1 MKKHLQQKPLLFSIN
16 VLTFVAMNRET
27 YEKQKAFAGEKKPSM
42 LRRAIDH
49 DYTDRMI
56 YMVTMTTEGRRP
68 LFGTVLGRG
77 DAPFDSPEA
86 PRVEL
91 TPLGQRVHDEWW
103 GIPRYYPQVEILAL
117 QMMPDHLHGI
127 IFVKEKMDKDLSSV
141 IRGFK
146 TGCHRAYR
154 ELFPSVAAQSAA
166 SVSLLASASSV
177 SFVAS
182 ESQQTNQP
190 SQPQLAKSSSHPT
203 HGFLFSRGYN
213 DKLLLRKGQLQRW
226 FDYLRDNPRRL
237 LMKREHPDLFRVQR
251 GLIVAGQQFSAI
263 GNRFLLDYPLRV
275 QVQCSRRLTPE
286 QIASQT
292 THFLTL
298 AHQGAVFVSP
308 CISPGEKAIM
318 RAAFEEGHP
327 LIILQE
333 NGFTDLA
340 KPGGR
345 RMEACQ
351 RGQLL
356 LLAPWDHHNERLTIR
371 RGQCMALNDMARMI
385 CDRE

>member
-1 MKKHLQQKPLLFSIN
+1 
-16 VLTFVAMNRET
+16 
-27 YEKQKAFAGEKKPSM
+27 
-42 LRRAIDH
+42 
-49 DYTDRMI
+49 
-56 YMVTMTTEGRRP
+56 
-68 LFGTVLGRG
+68 
-77 DAPFDSPEA
+77 
-86 PRVEL
+86 
-91 TPLGQRVHDEWW
+91 
-103 GIPRYYPQVEILAL
+103 
-117 QMMPDHLHGI
+117 
-127 IFVKEKMDKDLSSV
+127 MDKDLSSV

-263 GNRFLLDYPLRV
+263 GNRFLLDYPL
-275 QVQCSRRLTPE
+275 
-286 QIASQT
+286 
-292 THFLTL
+292 
-298 AHQGAVFVSP
+298 
-308 CISPGEKAIM
+308 
-318 RAAFEEGHP
+318 
-327 LIILQE
+327 
-333 NGFTDLA
+333 
-340 KPGGR
+340 
-345 RMEACQ
+345 
-351 RGQLL
+351 
-356 LLAPWDHHNERLTIR
+356 
-371 RGQCMALNDMARMI
+371 
-385 CDRE
+385 